1 MINKNTAKST
11 MKTPIKTV
19 VPHPGNT
26 FPDSEFNGLNK
37 VPKGVTIPGS
47 CDESEKLDLAFEVV
61 PVAIFYFKYI
71 LIFFTFCHNIIIGE

>member
-1 MINKNTAKST
+1 

-47 CDESEKLDLAFEVV
+47 WSASEKLDLAFGVV
-61 PVAIFYFKYI
+61 RVAIFY
-71 LIFFTFCHNIIIGE
+71 E